1 MVGFRIASW
10 ADGMATAA
18 ARLGLGGK
26 EPASTGDTRNLKAMP
41 FVDEGP
47 SRLGAGENN
56 AHVGAVKLGGIRP
69 APDGSHRELCVA
81 EQGTSPV
88 VVVTAFVNGRSVNVN
103 VDVGTVTSRVCADVG
118 DDSAPPNASPGRA
131 AWARG
136 RGRVVKLGEGT
147 VVIGL
152 RLVVPFVRRCGL
164 VERPSVPKHVEV
176 VLVVVAPDLRVGV
189 IVIAQRAAVVHIVIV
204 IGRVMSGALAGA
216 GGGGI
221 GMVSGARRT
230 TSLVLED
237 DAMRAV
243 P

>member
-1 MVGFRIASW
+1 
-10 ADGMATAA
+10 MAAAA

-88 VVVTAFVNGRSVNVN
+88 VVVTTFVNGRSVNVN
-103 VDVGTVTSRVCADVG
+103 VDVGTVTSRICADVG
-118 DDSAPPNASPGRA
+118 DDSAPPHASPGKA

-136 RGRVVKLGEGT
+136 RGRVVTLGEGT

-152 RLVVPFVRRCGL
+152 RLVRLVGRRRYL
-164 VERPSVPKHVEV
+164 LTFIRLDQFA
-176 VLVVVAPDLRVGV
+176 VLDAHRHDCLLLLPLRA
-189 IVIAQRAAVVHIVIV
+189 ISFLH
-204 IGRVMSGALAGA
+204 L
-216 GGGGI
+216 
-221 GMVSGARRT
+221 
-230 TSLVLED
+230 
-237 DAMRAV
+237 